1 MTTKAS
7 SSDWPRLFSWI
18 ESRRPRITAL
28 WNSAFSLF
36 PDSEL
41 ESDVVQLGIDK
52 DLFQNLIDLFQRLVE
67 FFVVEERGQQLSVV
81 RVSLTLVLACSPLI
95 RNALKSIFKSPDFS
109 CCTAFS

>member
-67 FFVVEERGQQLSVV
+67 FFVVEKREQQLNVV
-81 RVSLTLVLACSPLI
+81 LVSLTLVLACGTVDPQRLEI
-95 RNALKSIFKSPDFS
+95 NFQIARF
-109 CCTAFS
+109 